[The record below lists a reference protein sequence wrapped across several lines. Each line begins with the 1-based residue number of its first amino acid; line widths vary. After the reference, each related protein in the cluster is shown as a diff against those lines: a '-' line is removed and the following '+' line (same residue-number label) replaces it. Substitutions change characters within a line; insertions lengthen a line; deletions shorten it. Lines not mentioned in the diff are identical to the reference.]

1 MSNYL
6 DYKANMKTL
15 IMFIFLIFANLS
27 LAGFES
33 PFESTIDALTIPNS
47 HYVGS
52 ELIIRGQTP
61 RNFDEY
67 QQLKDLGVTRVL
79 IFKNETK
86 NEVQTEINTLN
97 KLKIKSKHIEF
108 PWKDITEFAPV
119 CENAKL
125 ALKWIKSNEE
135 RNEATFF
142 HCTVG
147 EDRTGLL
154 AGLILL
160 TTEAGLSLKAVYKNE
175 LCAKGYE
182 AGDPNKNANVSK
194 TVRENLTPVFLKMAY
209 LLKKAHNDVNAIN
222 CNYAFDS
229 DSSFQKSIYAQN
241 TSFRCGY

>member
-1 MSNYL
+1 
-6 DYKANMKTL
+6 MKTL
-15 IMFIFLIFANLS
+15 ILFIFS
-27 LAGFES
+27 LVTTTAFAGFES
-33 PFESTIDALTIPNS
+33 PFESSIDTLTVPNS

-52 ELIIRGQTP
+52 DMVIRGQTP
-61 RNFDEY
+61 RNLEEY
-67 QQLKDLGVTRVL
+67 QQLKDLGVAKVL

-86 NEVQTEINTLN
+86 NEVQTEIQILN

-108 PWKDITEFAPV
+108 PWKEITNFVPV

-125 ALKWIKSNEE
+125 ALKWIKSNEDSGE
-135 RNEATFF
+135 TTFF

-147 EDRTGLL
+147 EDRTGLM

-160 TTEAGLSLKAVYKNE
+160 TKETNLSVKAVYKDE

-209 LLKKAHNDVNAIN
+209 LLKKAHNDASAIN

-229 DSSFQKSIYAQN
+229 DLSFKKSIFAQN